1 MRSCFN
7 LKMKLV
13 LITTAIF
20 SLYQAHHRGHHGR
33 DTLIGRHDKFH
44 KLLDKLKANPPK
56 CQNNETIC
64 ERPENEYPRELVEL
78 LMKNINIPEEIEFY
92 SDYFDNRAK
101 YLRWLYQSY
110 TSSSKDP
117 CRSEMVDVF
126 LPKVAHNIKGEPVY
140 IVQQEPYDIKK
151 ISYFKCLDGEKDGCS
166 EVSDFLSRAM
176 TLDPSGEDIRLT
188 DIVYPIGCLSTLVV
202 TGTDGEDNR
211 NMTVKDYLLNQY
223 QLKHE

>member
-1 MRSCFN
+1 MTESN
-7 LKMKLV
+7 V
-13 LITTAIF
+13 
-20 SLYQAHHRGHHGR
+20 
-33 DTLIGRHDKFH
+33 
-44 KLLDKLKANPPK
+44 
-56 CQNNETIC
+56 
-64 ERPENEYPRELVEL
+64 
-78 LMKNINIPEEIEFY
+78 PEEMEFY
-92 SDYFDNRAK
+92 SDYFDKRAK
-101 YLRWLYQSY
+101 YLRWLYEPSFLEMR
-110 TSSSKDP
+110 
-117 CRSEMVDVF
+117 CRTQLVDVF